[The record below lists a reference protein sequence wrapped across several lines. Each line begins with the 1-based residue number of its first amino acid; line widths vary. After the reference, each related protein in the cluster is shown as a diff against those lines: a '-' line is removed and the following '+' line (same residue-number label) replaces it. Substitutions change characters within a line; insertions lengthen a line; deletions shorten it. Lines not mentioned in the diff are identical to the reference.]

1 MVSSSIPPFLLASNS
16 SSYQEGLSAIRTPLF
31 AAQLL
36 ASLHSLN
43 TLTLG
48 YGSRSDEEDLEAF
61 RNAGLDMQKWS
72 TELFALLDTALQE
85 SCPAVFIAAVDDLFA
100 LSSHQPR
107 TLKFWTTFPETA
119 CRKCCRCFRKPKIP
133 LSTFDPRSS
142 SIPIC
147 SAGAS
152 VRSKLMVEPSK
163 ASN

>member
-119 CRKCCRCFRKPKIP
+119 CRKV
-133 LSTFDPRSS
+133 LSMLSKTKNSAFYIRSS
-142 SIPIC
+142 ILLHPYLFRWTQC
-147 SAGAS
+147 T
-152 VRSKLMVEPSK
+152 LK
-163 ASN
+163 ANGRTIESL